1 MREAQNDILSFFK
14 IKKEHNRELLSLY
27 INKVEATGG
36 YASLLLAVQRNRWA
50 VQLYGLLFSRTVL
63 LLTLDVSDDVALLD
77 L

>member
-14 IKKEHNRELLSLY
+14 IKKEHNRELLPLY